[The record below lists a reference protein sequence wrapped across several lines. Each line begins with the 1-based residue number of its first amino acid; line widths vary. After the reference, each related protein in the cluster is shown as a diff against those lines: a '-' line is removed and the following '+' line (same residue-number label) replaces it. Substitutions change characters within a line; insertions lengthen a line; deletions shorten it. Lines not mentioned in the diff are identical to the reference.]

1 MYENDQKETSIT
13 KNLVLEFLDFLKFKI
28 ENGRLTMHE
37 TDSIARAIQENV
49 ELTGTADDFAEFYKK
64 PKCNIHVVLS
74 RKMLSKPKRRV
85 LYSFNEFRKRV
96 PASWKNLHTKD

>member
-1 MYENDQKETSIT
+1 MYENSRKETSIA
-13 KNLVLEFLDFLKFKI
+13 KNILLEFLEYLKFKI
-28 ENGRLTMHE
+28 ESDRLTMHE
-37 TDSIARAIQENV
+37 ADSIARVIQENI
-49 ELTGTADDFAEFYKK
+49 ELTGTADDFSEFYKK

-96 PASWKNLHTKD
+96 PTTWKNFHLKD